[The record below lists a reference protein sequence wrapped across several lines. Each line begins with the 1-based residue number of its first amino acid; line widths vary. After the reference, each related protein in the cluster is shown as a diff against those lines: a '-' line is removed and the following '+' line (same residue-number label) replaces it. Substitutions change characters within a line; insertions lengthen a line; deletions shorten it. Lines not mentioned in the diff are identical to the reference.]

1 MLEKL
6 EDKAFDLVYQ
16 LMAESFPE
24 SERRTYQGQKD
35 LLKLNNYN
43 ILVLK
48 ENDDILA
55 FYAVWENEKYRFI
68 EHLAVN
74 PNYRSRGLGSKTLQ
88 AFHDLDNKPVILEV
102 EAPDDETKKRRV
114 QFYEKNGYYLTDFK
128 YMQPK
133 INKDLDTVELVQMT
147 YPRELSTAELT
158 EAKAWLDRTVYK
170 EAH

>member
-74 PNYRSRGLGSKTLQ
+74 PNYR
-88 AFHDLDNKPVILEV
+88 
-102 EAPDDETKKRRV
+102 
-114 QFYEKNGYYLTDFK
+114 
-128 YMQPK
+128 
-133 INKDLDTVELVQMT
+133 
-147 YPRELSTAELT
+147 
-158 EAKAWLDRTVYK
+158 
-170 EAH
+170 